1 MNNRYFLIVVLSAC
15 MSAAVAQTSILL
27 TGEKSGSDTRVKVSN
42 YQVGHV
48 GDQTMVALDFV
59 LDSLNVPSN
68 RYRAFTPIIK
78 TKDGSHEQ
86 RMKTLLVT
94 GRTQEIIFERE
105 GIDPLYADNC
115 VKVRR
120 VKGEPQTYK

>member
-1 MNNRYFLIVVLSAC
+1 MNNRYFLIFVLSAC

-27 TGEKSGSDTRVKVSN
+27 TGEKGGSDSRVKVTN
-42 YQVGHV
+42 YQVGSV
-48 GDQTMVALDFV
+48 GDQTVVTLDFV
-59 LDSLNVPSN
+59 LDSLRVPSN

-78 TKDGSHEQ
+78 TKDGLHQQ

-120 VKGEPQTYK
+120 EPRVHPW